1 MYDQGVDFTQVT
13 NHNIQ
18 FKWNNLP
25 DVVLS

>member
-13 NHNIQ
+13 NYNIQ